1 MKRLEG
7 KTALVTG
14 SGRNIGRA
22 IILKLAEEGANV
34 VVNARSNK
42 EEVESVADEA
52 GALGVEAL
60 PFLADVSDH
69 QQVTNMFAAAAEP
82 FGGVDILVSN
92 SAIRPRKPFT
102 ELTLED
108 WEWVREVVLDGAF
121 YCAHAAMPSME
132 KMNMAGWC
140 SSPGTVPSPGQPRV
154 PTCRRPRWG

>member
-69 QQVTNMFAAAAEP
+69 QQVTNMFAAAAEQ
-82 FGGVDILVSN
+82 FGGMGILVSN
-92 SAIRPRKPFT
+92 AAIRPRKPFT

-108 WEWVREVVLDGAF
+108 WEGCGEWCWTEHFIAPTRPCL
-121 YCAHAAMPSME
+121 PWK

-154 PTCRRPRWG
+154 PTCRRPRWE

>member
-42 EEVESVADEA
+42 EEAASVAAEA
-52 GALGVEAL
+52 RALGVEAL

-69 QQVTNMFAAAAEP
+69 QQVTSMFSAAAEK

-92 SAIRPRKPFT
+92 AAIRPHKPFT
-102 ELTLED
+102 EVTLED
-108 WEWVREVVLDGAF
+108 W
-121 YCAHAAMPSME
+121 
-132 KMNMAGWC
+132 
-140 SSPGTVPSPGQPRV
+140 
-154 PTCRRPRWG
+154 